1 MDAVPHAVRIQST
14 GVRSAPSAGRASKWP
29 HVTIRGLSKRFDKA
43 VIYDNFDLD
52 IPRGELISVFG
63 PNGCGKSTLINMIA
77 GLIPPDAGEI
87 LFDGMRLAEIKFG
100 YVFQNYREALFPWM
114 RAFDNIAYPLKM
126 MKIERAERRVRTERL
141 VARLGIK
148 LDLNRY
154 PYQMSG
160 GQQQLVSIMRALVV
174 EPEILFLDEP
184 FSALDYEMTLFMR
197 EQLQKL
203 FMESGT
209 TMVLVSHDLEEAV
222 YLADRVLL
230 LSRHPARVA
239 DFTPVGVAR
248 PRTDATLSDPE
259 FVRLKAHCL
268 DVFQREVRRT

>member
-1 MDAVPHAVRIQST
+1 MSARPAILSETAGEIAPAAAV
-14 GVRSAPSAGRASKWP
+14 APRRP

-43 VIYDNFDLD
+43 VIYDDFDLD

-63 PNGCGKSTLINMIA
+63 PNGCGKSTLINIIA

-87 LFDGMRLAEIKFG
+87 LFDGMRLDEIKFG
-100 YVFQNYREALFPWM
+100 YVFQNYREALFPWL

-126 MKIERAERRVRTERL
+126 MKVAPAERKARTERL
-141 VARLGIK
+141 VAHLGIK
-148 LDLNRY
+148 LDLNLY

-160 GQQQLVSIMRALVV
+160 GQQQLVSIMRALIV

-197 EQLQKL
+197 EQLQRI
-203 FMESGT
+203 FMETGT
-209 TMVLVSHDLEEAV
+209 TTVLVSHDLEEAV

-230 LSRHPARVA
+230 LSRHPARIA
-239 DFTPVGVAR
+239 DYVHYETPR
-248 PRTDATLSDPE
+248 PRNDETLSHPD
-259 FVRLKAHCL
+259 FVTTKAHCL
-268 DVFQREVRRT
+268 EIFQREVRRG